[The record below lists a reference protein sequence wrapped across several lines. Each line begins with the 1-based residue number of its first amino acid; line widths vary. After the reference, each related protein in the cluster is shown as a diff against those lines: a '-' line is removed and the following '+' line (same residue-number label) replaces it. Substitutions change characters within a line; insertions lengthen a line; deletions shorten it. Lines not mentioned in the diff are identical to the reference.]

1 MAEQQIEVGPHLGH
15 QLLEVNLADLRPTAI
30 RYTNLPRSNFLGP
43 YYQVGA
49 ISLQKEPVSGY
60 ASDTLD
66 LLLYKKKKQ
75 SNPLTPKNTTRPVAT
90 HSSTWEGPLVNECRY
105 NGTQAG
111 VRCWVSNDWQSNR
124 SEGAPGN
131 EAPEV

>member
-1 MAEQQIEVGPHLGH
+1 MVPFNPFCWSTNAQTINTPRVIVPPRSWWPVGPHLGH

-30 RYTNLPRSNFLGP
+30 RYTNLPRSHFLGP

-66 LLLYKKKKQ
+66 LLLYKK
-75 SNPLTPKNTTRPVAT
+75 NPEQPADPKEHYPT
-90 HSSTWEGPLVNECRY
+90 SSYPLVHLGR
-105 NGTQAG
+105 TP
-111 VRCWVSNDWQSNR
+111 
-124 SEGAPGN
+124 SER
-131 EAPEV
+131 V